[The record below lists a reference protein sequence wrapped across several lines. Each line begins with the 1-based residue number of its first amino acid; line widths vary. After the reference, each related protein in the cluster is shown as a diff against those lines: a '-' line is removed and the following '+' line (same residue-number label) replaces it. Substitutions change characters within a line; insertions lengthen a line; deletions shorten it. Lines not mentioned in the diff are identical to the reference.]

1 MLAYVLMKLYF
12 NEAALI
18 SDYGREHID
27 EGYVLHMTPQ
37 KKLNYPFKIGIFFFL
52 LPPKQKLVR
61 VTVCQHDSLGKYCFK
76 NKNI

>member
-1 MLAYVLMKLYF
+1 MKLYF

-37 KKLNYPFKIGIFFFL
+37 KKLNYPFKIGIFFFITSQT
-52 LPPKQKLVR
+52 KA
-61 VTVCQHDSLGKYCFK
+61 C
-76 NKNI
+76 